1 MNPRT
6 SLIAAFLLMM
16 TGFAMANPSG
26 DDPPPPQAEDQYR
39 RDARMLMKHLYDEN
53 PAKFE
58 ALMDMRRNNPQEFRA
73 VMKKMLGEKRASGF
87 GTPVSDAENQKRR
100 ERREDFRDAL
110 TDHVSASGKDKAKT
124 LEQLNE
130 LAAEIFDA
138 KQERR
143 RAKVDTLR
151 TELQNLE
158 SEIAERDA
166 NREALIED
174 FVSMKI
180 KAAESRGL

>member
-1 MNPRT
+1 MNPRI
-6 SLIAAFLLMM
+6 SLTAALLLMM
-16 TGFAMANPSG
+16 TGFAMANPSS
-26 DDPPPPQAEDQYR
+26 DEPPPPQVDEQYR
-39 RDARMLMKHLYDEN
+39 RDARMLMKHLYEEN
-53 PAKFE
+53 PAKFDV
-58 ALMDMRRNNPQEFRA
+58 LMDMRRNNPQEFRA

-87 GTPVSDAENQKRR
+87 RTHVSEADNQKRR

-110 TDHVSASGKDKAKT
+110 NDHVSATGKDKAKAF
-124 LEQLNE
+124 EQLNE